1 MKRISTAIFLIS
13 ARFVVAQDIHM
24 SQFQNAPLLVNPG
37 LTGDFSGFFRAGIS
51 YRDQWGVLGD
61 GFVSY
66 LLYAD
71 YRPGEDENTH
81 SIPYSFG
88 VLATRDKGGEL
99 GYGNMSMKL
108 SGSKEVRTSN
118 RQKLLFGL
126 QMGVIQSSVDLE
138 GYRWGSQYDG
148 NSWNGALPGEA
159 MTTPKRT
166 SFDASAGAVWVKTIG
181 ASTLSAG
188 DVRYVEAGLAVHH
201 LTRPKIGF
209 GTIETGRMP
218 VRYTAHFTGVFGL
231 ENTLF
236 SFQPLGLFQ
245 MQGNAMQAS
254 AGCNLRIRLKEAS
267 RYTGL
272 IKSSIIGFGLQYR
285 YRDAIIPT
293 FIYDNQ
299 TVAFY
304 AGYDFNVSSLSKVTR
319 SNGAMEF
326 TLRYVIAA
334 ARRH

>member
-1 MKRISTAIFLIS
+1 MKLRITLIS
-13 ARFVVAQDIHM
+13 LLAVAMVHGQDIHM
-24 SQFQNAPLLVNPG
+24 SQFQNAPLLINPA
-37 LTGDFSGFFRAGIS
+37 LTGDFTGFFRAGIS
-51 YRDQWGVLGD
+51 YRDQWSVLGD

-66 LLYAD
+66 MLYAD

-81 SIPYSFG
+81 TIPYSFG
-88 VLATRDKGGEL
+88 VMAARDKGGDL
-99 GYGNMSMKL
+99 GYGNMNMKL
-108 SGSKEVRTSN
+108 SGSKEVRFSP
-118 RQKLLFGL
+118 RQKMLFGL

-148 NSWNGALPGEA
+148 NNWNSSLPGELI
-159 MTTPKRT
+159 TLPKRT
-166 SFDASAGAVWVKTIG
+166 GFDASTGFVWVKSIG

-188 DVRYVEAGLAVHH
+188 DVRYIETGLAVHH
-201 LTRPKIGF
+201 LTRPKISF
-209 GTIETGRMP
+209 SPFVDGRLP
-218 VRYTAHFTGVFGL
+218 LRYTAHFTGLFGV

-236 SFQPLGLFQ
+236 SFQPLGLFEW
-245 MQGNAMQAS
+245 QGNAMEVS

-272 IKSSIIGFGLQYR
+272 IKASIVGFGLQYR
-285 YRDAIIPT
+285 YGDAIIPT
-293 FIYDNQ
+293 FMYDNQ